1 MLPIGDA
8 AHAMSASYGQACNF
22 ALEDAATLAACI
34 RDSDDLVEALK
45 DYSKKR
51 LDRCIEMQTKS
62 AERANKAMKGEQV
75 EDVTAWIYKWDI
87 A

>member
-1 MLPIGDA
+1 
-8 AHAMSASYGQACNF
+8 MSASYGQAANF

-34 RDSDDLVEALK
+34 RDGDDLMEALK

-51 LDRCIEMQTKS
+51 LDRCIEMQARS
-62 AERANKAMKGEQV
+62 AERAAKAMKGEQV
-75 EDVTAWIYKWDI
+75 EDVSKWIFQWEI

>member
-1 MLPIGDA
+1 MLAIGDA

-45 DYSKKR
+45 
-51 LDRCIEMQTKS
+51 E
-62 AERANKAMKGEQV
+62 
-75 EDVTAWIYKWDI
+75 
-87 A
+87 